1 MSIVV
6 IFQILSKLDDSIY
19 QLGEPWKRP
28 NAAGFLIPI
37 LKLPPHHQREYLLLQ
52 EVEKKVFF
60 RDSGSI
66 SGVDASNKSGKHIF
80 IRKGTMLQGKG
91 TQSRAP
97 IHSFVIADDP
107 AFVRIPVNCIHQSH
121 GISRGAQFKAQGVAP
136 HSVQSN
142 LGEQSS
148 TWNSIRTHAM
158 KTRELSSGQSKERLY
173 KVQTDNLLQ
182 TEQVYRMDPVAD
194 ALKNIPGD
202 HINQVGVVVFDLKGV
217 VALELFDHPDSWH
230 SFSKSI
236 IRSYSEILTEEA
248 SDLIEIKTDR
258 AEQVFKRFIEK
269 RTTMERVL
277 ITENKV
283 SKIWALRD
291 ISTDGEFTELND
303 IEIHLQLHRRENPVK
318 RNPPYG
324 GRVPELYGPDGVHV
338 DYGPTGLDDDDVR
351 RYVQRRGGYQ
361 ILDTLNQES
370 SRFKELLE
378 NVKISRGTLA
388 TRIKEAEEIGLIEK
402 GIRKTNGTPAYIITE
417 KGKNVKEKAEEK
429 AK

>member
-6 IFQILSKLDDSIY
+6 ISQILSQFDDSIY

-37 LKLPPHHQREYLLLQ
+37 QKQPPHHQREYLLLQ
-52 EVEKKVFF
+52 EVESKVSF

-66 SGVDASNKSGKHIF
+66 SGVDASNKSGKHVF

-97 IHSFVIADDP
+97 IHSFVLANDP

-121 GISRGAQFKAQGVAP
+121 GISRGAQFKAQGVTP

-158 KTRELSSGQSKERLY
+158 KTRELSSGQSRERLDR
-173 KVQTDNLLQ
+173 VQTDNLLQ
-182 TEQVYRMDPVAD
+182 TEQVYRQDPVAD

-217 VALELFDHPDSWH
+217 VAVELFDHPDSWH
-230 SFSKSI
+230 AFSKNI
-236 IRSYSEILTEEA
+236 IRSYSEILNDEA
-248 SDLIEIKTDR
+248 GDLVEIKTDR

-269 RTTMERVL
+269 RKKMERVL

-283 SKIWALRD
+283 SKIFALSD
-291 ISTDGEFTELND
+291 ESADGELTELNGA
-303 IEIHLQLHRRENPVK
+303 EIHLQLYRRETPM
-318 RNPPYG
+318 RRSPPYG
-324 GRVPELYGPDGVHV
+324 GRIQEPYGPGGVHV
-338 DYGPTGLDDDDVR
+338 DYGPTGPDEDNVR
-351 RYVQRRGGYQ
+351 RYIQRRGGFQ

-378 NVKISRGTLA
+378 NVNVSRGTLA
-388 TRIKEAEEIGLIEK
+388 SRIKEAEEIGLIEK
-402 GIRKTNGTPAYIITE
+402 GIRKTNGSPAYVITE
-417 KGKNVKEKAEEK
+417 KGKDVKEKAEDK